1 MDTLQLQEEKL
12 TLIHWISQIQDV
24 SLITKLRYI
33 QKSNSEE
40 IPQWQQDFVLERMK
54 DSRPEDYISWEEA
67 EKQL

>member
-54 DSRPEDYISWEEA
+54 DSRTEDYISWEEA

>member
-1 MDTLQLQEEKL
+1 MDALQLQEEKL

-40 IPQWQQDFVLERMK
+40 IPQWQQDLVLERMK
-54 DSRPEDYISWEEA
+54 DSRLKDYVSWEEV
-67 EKQL
+67 EKKL

>member
-1 MDTLQLQEEKL
+1 MDALQLQEEKL

-40 IPQWQQDFVLERMK
+40 IPQWQQDLVLERMK

>member
-1 MDTLQLQEEKL
+1 MDALQLQEEKL

-40 IPQWQQDFVLERMK
+40 IPQWQQDLVLERMK
-54 DSRPEDYISWEEA
+54 DSRLEDYISWEEV

>member
-1 MDTLQLQEEKL
+1 MDALQLQEEKL

-40 IPQWQQDFVLERMK
+40 IPQWQQDLVLERVK